1 MPGQRDG
8 LILGVDPGLAGT
20 GFALFAEP
28 NLVLACST
36 VVTIPGRDGARLLT
50 ITNHLR
56 ALLADNPPA
65 EASIEELFMGRNS
78 VIAHLSGVVRRA
90 GSDFVVLDVGG
101 VGYLVTVATQT
112 RQQLPPPGGDVE
124 LHIHTHVRED
134 QLNLY
139 GFASVEE
146 LELFEMLIQVD
157 GVGPKAGLN
166 ILSAASLEVLKRAI
180 MSEDAAPIRRASGV
194 GARTAAKVIIEL
206 KPRLDAV
213 ATLDAVPRA
222 AAIAGD
228 GAVPKAVESALR
240 NLGFSSQEART
251 GIESVD
257 WKASPDTQQALAA
270 ALKALG
276 RK

>member
-1 MPGQRDG
+1 M
-8 LILGVDPGLAGT
+8 
-20 GFALFAEP
+20 
-28 NLVLACST
+28 
-36 VVTIPGRDGARLLT
+36 
-50 ITNHLR
+50 
-56 ALLADNPPA
+56 
-65 EASIEELFMGRNS
+65 
-78 VIAHLSGVVRRA
+78 IAHLNGVVRRA
-90 GSDFVVLDVGG
+90 SSDYVVLDVGG
-101 VGYLVTVATQT
+101 VGYLVTVGAQT

-124 LHIHTHVRED
+124 LNIHTHVRED
-134 QLNLY
+134 QISLY

-157 GVGPKAGLN
+157 GVGPKVGLN

-194 GARTAAKVIIEL
+194 GPRTAAKVIIEL

-213 ATLDAVPRA
+213 AALEAVPRA
-222 AAIAGD
+222 AALAGD

-240 NLGFSSQEART
+240 NLGYSSQEARA
-251 GIESVD
+251 GIDSVNWKESP
-257 WKASPDTQQALAA
+257 STQEALAT

>member
-1 MPGQRDG
+1 M
-8 LILGVDPGLAGT
+8 
-20 GFALFAEP
+20 
-28 NLVLACST
+28 
-36 VVTIPGRDGARLLT
+36 
-50 ITNHLR
+50 
-56 ALLADNPPA
+56 
-65 EASIEELFMGRNS
+65 
-78 VIAHLSGVVRRA
+78 
-90 GSDFVVLDVGG
+90 LDVGG
-101 VGYLVTVATQT
+101 VGYLVTVAMQT

-134 QLNLY
+134 QLSLY

-157 GVGPKAGLN
+157 GVGPKVGLN

-180 MSEDAAPIRRASGV
+180 MGEDAAPIRRASGV
-194 GARTAAKVIIEL
+194 GQRTAAKVIIEL

-213 ATLDAVPRA
+213 AALEAVPRA

-240 NLGFSSQEART
+240 NLGYSSQEART

-257 WKASPDTQQALAA
+257 WKASPSTQEALAF

>member
-1 MPGQRDG
+1 
-8 LILGVDPGLAGT
+8 
-20 GFALFAEP
+20 
-28 NLVLACST
+28 
-36 VVTIPGRDGARLLT
+36 
-50 ITNHLR
+50 
-56 ALLADNPPA
+56 
-65 EASIEELFMGRNS
+65 
-78 VIAHLSGVVRRA
+78 
-90 GSDFVVLDVGG
+90 
-101 VGYLVTVATQT
+101 
-112 RQQLPPPGGDVE
+112 
-124 LHIHTHVRED
+124 
-134 QLNLY
+134 
-139 GFASVEE
+139 
-146 LELFEMLIQVD
+146 MLIQVD
-157 GVGPKAGLN
+157 GVGPKVGLN

-194 GARTAAKVIIEL
+194 GPRTAAKVIIEL

-213 ATLDAVPRA
+213 AALEVVPRA

-257 WKASPDTQQALAA
+257 WKETPSTQEALAT

>member
-1 MPGQRDG
+1 
-8 LILGVDPGLAGT
+8 
-20 GFALFAEP
+20 
-28 NLVLACST
+28 
-36 VVTIPGRDGARLLT
+36 
-50 ITNHLR
+50 
-56 ALLADNPPA
+56 
-65 EASIEELFMGRNS
+65 

-90 GSDFVVLDVGG
+90 GADFVVMDVGG
-101 VGYLVTVATQT
+101 VGYLVSVAAGT
-112 RQQLPPPGGDVE
+112 RQKLPPAGGELE
-124 LHIHTHVRED
+124 LHIHTQVRED
-134 QLNLY
+134 QLALY

-157 GVGPKAGLN
+157 GVGPRVGLN

-180 MSEDAAPIRRASGV
+180 INEDPSPIRRASGV
-194 GARTAAKVIIEL
+194 GPRTAAKVIIEL
-206 KPRLDAV
+206 KPRLDVMAEME
-213 ATLDAVPRA
+213 AVPRA
-222 AAIAGD
+222 AAAAGD

-257 WKASPDTQQALAA
+257 WKMTPSTQEALAV